1 MYSLSSLFPPTVFIR
16 SRNNIML
23 QLKLEAGLK
32 TTGETKAR
40 LPRNHHGC
48 CVLHT
53 ERRKEE
59 SGGETR
65 PVTMAVR
72 LLASTP
78 TVTSSAVDAEPKPDG
93 PGAPRASPRAPSP
106 TTLPPSHASRNPPPP
121 AQTSPMS
128 IASAREIGDET
139 CSASPLASWPLAGI

>member
-1 MYSLSSLFPPTVFIR
+1 
-16 SRNNIML
+16 ML

-78 TVTSSAVDAEPKPDG
+78 AVTSSAVDAEPKPDG
-93 PGAPRASPRAPSP
+93 PRRPQGQPQSPIADD
-106 TTLPPSHASRNPPPP
+106 TTSLACQQKSATACSN
-121 AQTSPMS
+121 
-128 IASAREIGDET
+128 IAHVHRLSARDR
-139 CSASPLASWPLAGI
+139 

>member
-1 MYSLSSLFPPTVFIR
+1 
-16 SRNNIML
+16 ML

-59 SGGETR
+59 SGGDWR
-65 PVTMAVR
+65 
-72 LLASTP
+72 
-78 TVTSSAVDAEPKPDG
+78 
-93 PGAPRASPRAPSP
+93 
-106 TTLPPSHASRNPPPP
+106 
-121 AQTSPMS
+121 
-128 IASAREIGDET
+128 DET
-139 CSASPLASWPLAGI
+139 CDDGSEVAGVDADGDLLGGGRGAEARRPPAPPGPAPEPHRRRHYLPRMPAEIRHRLLKHRPCPSPQRAR